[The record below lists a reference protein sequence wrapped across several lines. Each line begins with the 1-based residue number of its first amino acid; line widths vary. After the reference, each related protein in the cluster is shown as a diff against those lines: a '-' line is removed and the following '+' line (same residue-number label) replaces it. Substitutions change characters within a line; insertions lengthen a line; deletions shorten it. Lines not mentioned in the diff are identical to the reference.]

1 MSTKFVVGDHVRLSV
16 LGICELMN
24 SSSVSKKV
32 YNDEG
37 IVVAICDKE
46 IDVAW
51 KEMKK
56 TIAHDQK
63 EIEFIPSIKSHQPPT
78 IDNCTMNITYT
89 GTGTSSI
96 FVNYYHIQQQQTNML
111 ARLYGAL
118 KPPLPT
124 DEQIVAAYEK
134 AQRDNDGPRT
144 GGPINQYLV
153 VEGTQVTFAQA
164 RTAWSN
170 VLRKK
175 KEASKKAHQLSV
187 QIDDAS
193 ADDI

>member
-16 LGICELMN
+16 MGICELMN
-24 SSSVSKKV
+24 NGSVPKKV

-37 IVVAICDKE
+37 VVISICDKE

-56 TIAHDQK
+56 TLVHDQK
-63 EIEFIPSIKSHQPPT
+63 EIEFIPPESRLSPFAGTISPYQPLT
-78 IDNCTMNITYT
+78 INNCTMTNTYT
-89 GTGTSSI
+89 GTTTSHI
-96 FVNYYHIQQQQTNML
+96 LFNYAHILQQQTNML
-111 ARLYGAL
+111 ARLYGAP
-118 KPPLPT
+118 KTPT

-164 RTAWSN
+164 RTAWAN

-175 KEASKKAHQLSV
+175 KEAS
-187 QIDDAS
+187 
-193 ADDI
+193 